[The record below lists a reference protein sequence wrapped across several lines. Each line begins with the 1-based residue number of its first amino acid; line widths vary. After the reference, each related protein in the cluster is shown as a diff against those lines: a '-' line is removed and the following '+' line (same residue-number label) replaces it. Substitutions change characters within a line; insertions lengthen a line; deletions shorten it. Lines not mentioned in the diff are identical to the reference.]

1 MLLFCILRIACH
13 APDRY
18 GALLCGGVA
27 VHILLHIVMHVAVV
41 TGLMPNT
48 GVTLPFISSG
58 GTSLVSFMGEI
69 GLVLAVSRGMRP
81 EQLT

>member
-1 MLLFCILRIACH
+1 
-13 APDRY
+13 
-18 GALLCGGVA
+18 
-27 VHILLHIVMHVAVV
+27 MHVAVV